1 MSDMLVVKNNDT
13 IYLTSTIW
21 YSTSIIYDDVNNQ
34 NNFPLRVINNKY
46 GKVIIHVNSIA
57 RDGQIILAHSETI
70 LKKNNINRTFLRDIY
85 LKEIIDILKKESNFS
100 IHKYIITIVF
110 KNRIYILYDD
120 GSVIEKEEYSND
132 GYLYLTYKE
141 NKSNDIEKKLIDS
154 LQRYNIIN
162 NNIERIYSIS
172 INSNDYKIN
181 FNVR

>member
-1 MSDMLVVKNNDT
+1 MN
-13 IYLTSTIW
+13 IYR
-21 YSTSIIYDDVNNQ
+21 N
-34 NNFPLRVINNKY
+34 
-46 GKVIIHVNSIA
+46 
-57 RDGQIILAHSETI
+57 
-70 LKKNNINRTFLRDIY
+70 
-85 LKEIIDILKKESNFS
+85 
-100 IHKYIITIVF
+100 YIITIIF

-172 INSNDYKIN
+172 INSNDYEIN